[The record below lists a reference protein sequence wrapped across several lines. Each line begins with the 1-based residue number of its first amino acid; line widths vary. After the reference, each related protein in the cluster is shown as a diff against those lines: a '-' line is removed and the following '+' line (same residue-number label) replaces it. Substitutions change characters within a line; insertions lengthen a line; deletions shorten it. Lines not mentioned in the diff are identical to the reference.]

1 MEEIEEIIE
10 EAGESKLNSTIAI
23 LVALTATVTAI
34 ANIKDDNIVQAM
46 TKAQANSVNTW
57 AYFQSKST
65 KQQIAEG
72 RRLAIEMQIAVAE
85 NLAPDVRKQ
94 LEQKRDE
101 AASSVARYETE
112 KAEIQKKAEDYTKEY
127 DRLNLHDDQFD
138 IAEASLTV
146 SIALYG
152 VTALT
157 QKRWLMWFASVF
169 AAVGLVMVIAGF
181 LQWSLRPEWLAK
193 FLG

>member
-34 ANIKDDNIVQAM
+34 ANIKDDHIVQAM

>member
-112 KAEIQKKAEDYTKEY
+112 KAEIQKKAEDYTTEY

>member
-157 QKRWLMWFASVF
+157 QKKWLMYFASGF
-169 AAVGLVMVIAGF
+169 AAVGLFMVIAGF
-181 LQWSLRPEWLAK
+181 LQWNLRPEWLAK